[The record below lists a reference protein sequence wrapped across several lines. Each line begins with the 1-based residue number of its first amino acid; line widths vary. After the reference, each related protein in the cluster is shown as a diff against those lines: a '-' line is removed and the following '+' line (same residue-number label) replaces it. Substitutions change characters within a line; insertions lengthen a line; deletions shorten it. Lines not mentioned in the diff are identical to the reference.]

1 VVNIQRNVYY
11 NAPIVVEDSWPPH
24 GGSM

>member
-1 VVNIQRNVYY
+1 LVNIQRNVYF